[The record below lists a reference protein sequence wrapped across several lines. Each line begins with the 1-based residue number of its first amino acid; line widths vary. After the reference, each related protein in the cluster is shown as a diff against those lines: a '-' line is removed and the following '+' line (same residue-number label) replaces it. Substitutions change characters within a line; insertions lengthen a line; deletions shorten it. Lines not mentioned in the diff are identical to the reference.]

1 MDDDSMTSEPST
13 VLGRRR
19 THADGYATLFAAMCK
34 YEDTRTLHAF
44 TSSYFLWT
52 NFQLSFVTSQYWSF
66 WAIFNKSIYRVYH
79 SKCVSFKMCWKLNIK
94 FWCQHNTS
102 CDPRPYNRKI
112 ARPFPSVL
120 DLTKKA
126 ERCSDW
132 NKICFLHKYAI
143 LALNFICRSAGV
155 PVVTLSGF
163 AKRFDYDPEIPF
175 TSRDKPNHSWNA
187 VFVEEDWR
195 FVDCCWGAGR
205 EDEAGRWTP
214 KFEEFWF
221 LTDPDKFI
229 NDHYPCMSTDTKI
242 ITNWQ
247 LMKQPISLD
256 EFNKTVRLE
265 EVCKEWGI
273 ELSYTEP
280 ILIFRKEI
288 HITLAASVLLR
299 NVIATLETVD
309 RVSMDEY
316 TVVYRFDTLTFSIQ
330 CRPPSPGT
338 YVLKIFGKRDGVQSE
353 RPKLLLRYNLKCTD
367 CNNYVK
373 SFPYVYTHAQTYQC
387 TLHEPNSRELPSK
400 SEVRIRLSS
409 SHLRQVNVEDIPL
422 ECDENGT
429 WEGVVMTPQ
438 AGETIVIFGST
449 SDELQGRFN
458 SLYKFFIV

>member
-1 MDDDSMTSEPST
+1 M
-13 VLGRRR
+13 
-19 THADGYATLFAAMCK
+19 
-34 YEDTRTLHAF
+34 
-44 TSSYFLWT
+44 
-52 NFQLSFVTSQYWSF
+52 
-66 WAIFNKSIYRVYH
+66 
-79 SKCVSFKMCWKLNIK
+79 
-94 FWCQHNTS
+94 
-102 CDPRPYNRKI
+102 
-112 ARPFPSVL
+112 
-120 DLTKKA
+120 
-126 ERCSDW
+126 
-132 NKICFLHKYAI
+132 
-143 LALNFICRSAGV
+143 
-155 PVVTLSGF
+155 VTLSGF

-256 EFNKTVRLE
+256 EFNKTVKLE

-373 SFPYVYTHAQTYQC
+373 SLPYVYTHAQTYQC